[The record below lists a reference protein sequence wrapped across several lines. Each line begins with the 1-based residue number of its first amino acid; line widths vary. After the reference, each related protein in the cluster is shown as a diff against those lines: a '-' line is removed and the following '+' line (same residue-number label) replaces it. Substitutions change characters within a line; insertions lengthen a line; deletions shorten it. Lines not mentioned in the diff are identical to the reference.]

1 MTRPIQRLVPVS
13 PTARRIMLPIG
24 VLLLGF
30 LLIWVLMRSRSDG
43 AGSAQGPDGEKAAA
57 GAGAASM
64 PPMPVDVDTARLSL
78 VTDAVRAT
86 GRIEANQSV
95 ELRPDESGRVI
106 QLLFREGQFVGRG
119 APLVKIDDAMLR
131 AQRERA
137 LADRDLA
144 RQQLDRVR
152 KLREENAATPA
163 DLERAEATA
172 RSAAAA
178 LNLIQLQLQRT
189 TVRAP
194 FAGVIGQRFVSI
206 GDYVTSASRL
216 LSLQTVDPQRAVLEI
231 PERHAGLLRPGQSVE
246 FSVAAYPGQTFTAQ
260 VEFVDPVVQ
269 PSSRT
274 ILVKARAPNPNRRLS
289 AGMFIEARL
298 ATSSRASAVVIPE
311 DAVQPLRTANVVWA
325 VVNGQASRRVV
336 ELGARSQGTVEVVS
350 GVNAGELVVVG
361 GLERMA
367 EGMPVAPQPRAAA
380 GGQTGPG

>member
-1 MTRPIQRLVPVS
+1 MTSPIQRRLPGS
-13 PTARRIMLPIG
+13 PAARRIVLPIG
-24 VLLLGF
+24 VLLLGI
-30 LLIWVLMRSRSDG
+30 LLLTVFTRSRS
-43 AGSAQGPDGEKAAA
+43 AGGESAQEPAGE
-57 GAGAASM
+57 GADAASI
-64 PPMPVDVDTARLSL
+64 PPMPVDVDTARLSA

-95 ELRPDESGRVI
+95 ELRPDETGRVVQI
-106 QLLFREGQFVGRG
+106 HFREGQLVRAG

-152 KLREENAATPA
+152 LLRQENAATPA

-172 RSAAAA
+172 RSAEAAV
-178 LNLIQLQLQRT
+178 NVIELQLQRT

-231 PERHAGLLRPGQSVE
+231 PERHAGLLRPGQTVE
-246 FSVAAYPGQTFTAQ
+246 FSVAAYPGQTFNAQ

-269 PSSRT
+269 PSTRT
-274 ILVKARAPNPNRRLS
+274 IVVKARAPNRDRRLS

-298 ATSSRASAVVIPE
+298 ATSTRASAVVIPE

-336 ELGARSQGTVEVVS
+336 ELGARSQGTVEVIS
-350 GVNAGELVVVG
+350 GVNPGEIVVVG
-361 GLERMA
+361 GLERMG
-367 EGMPVAPQPRAAA
+367 EGMSVDPRPRAVA
-380 GGQTGPG
+380 GG

>member
-1 MTRPIQRLVPVS
+1 MTRPFQRLAPRS
-13 PTARRIMLPIG
+13 PTARRIVLPIG
-24 VLLLGF
+24 VLLLGI
-30 LLIWVLMRSRSDG
+30 LLVAVLMRSRSEG
-43 AGSAQGPDGEKAAA
+43 ADNAQGPGGGGAAA
-57 GAGAASM
+57 GAGAAST
-64 PPMPVDVDTARLSL
+64 PPMPVDVDTARLSS

-86 GRIEANQSV
+86 GRIEAQQSV
-95 ELRPDESGRVI
+95 ELRPDESGRVVR
-106 QLLFREGQFVGRG
+106 LLFREGQSVGAG

-152 KLREENAATPA
+152 RLREENAATPA

-178 LNLIQLQLQRT
+178 LNLIELQLQRT

-246 FSVAAYPGQTFTAQ
+246 FGVAAYPGQTFTAQ

-269 PSSRT
+269 PSTRT

-298 ATSSRASAVVIPE
+298 ATSTRASAVVIPE

-336 ELGARSQGTVEVVS
+336 ELGARAQGTVEVIS

-361 GLERMA
+361 GLERMG
-367 EGMPVAPQPRAAA
+367 EGMPVAPRPRSVA
-380 GGQTGPG
+380 GVAPSG

>member
-1 MTRPIQRLVPVS
+1 MKSSIQHVLSGS
-13 PTARRIMLPIG
+13 PNVRRIVLPIG
-24 VLLLGF
+24 VLLLGI
-30 LLIWVLMRSRSDG
+30 LLVAVVMRSRSDG
-43 AGSAQGPDGEKAAA
+43 TDNAQGPGGGGAAG

-172 RSAAAA
+172 RSATAA

-274 ILVKARAPNPNRRLS
+274 ILVKARAPNRDRRLS

-361 GLERMA
+361 GLERMG
-367 EGMPVAPQPRAAA
+367 EGMPVAPRPRAVA
-380 GGQTGPG
+380 GVAPSG

>member
-1 MTRPIQRLVPVS
+1 MTRPFQRLAPRS
-13 PTARRIMLPIG
+13 PTARRIVLPIG
-24 VLLLGF
+24 VLLLGI
-30 LLIWVLMRSRSDG
+30 LLVAVLMRSRSEG
-43 AGSAQGPDGEKAAA
+43 ADTAQGPGGGGAAA
-57 GAGAASM
+57 GAGAAST
-64 PPMPVDVDTARLSL
+64 PPMPVDVDTARLSS

-86 GRIEANQSV
+86 GRIEAQQSV
-95 ELRPDESGRVI
+95 ELRPDESGRVVR
-106 QLLFREGQFVGRG
+106 LLFREGQSVGAG

-152 KLREENAATPA
+152 RLREENAATPA

-178 LNLIQLQLQRT
+178 LNLIELQLQRT

-246 FSVAAYPGQTFTAQ
+246 FGVAAYPGQTFTAQ

-269 PSSRT
+269 PSTRT

-298 ATSSRASAVVIPE
+298 ATSTRASAVVIPE

-336 ELGARSQGTVEVVS
+336 ELGARAQGTVEVIS

-361 GLERMA
+361 GLERMG
-367 EGMPVAPQPRAAA
+367 EGMPVAPRPRSVA
-380 GGQTGPG
+380 GVAPSG